1 VVLTT
6 PSTLFLDFI
15 GTLSHIAPT
24 IWSADDL
31 LDMAHPNHQQTFGIA
46 TSSHQQ
52 AEQLPPGMSNL
63 RKRKRPNSAKPKR
76 AGPVTR
82 ERDWTDAETS
92 ALLKF
97 VNKPEFRPQRRTRST
112 KTHWELIVKAI
123 QRELGA
129 NPAIT
134 VKRCQ
139 ERMKTLT
146 GERYYKLVTSTW
158 EGMEWEKDAPT
169 EDDLRKLIE
178 SCGLTVD
185 WYEAI
190 KQYKAFQGPG
200 KGQGR
205 SRMQMHCDID
215 RNSIPD
221 GPDRPSSSLIPT
233 LSDPFEPVQPTSPQ
247 SSEELITNPIVSIP
261 SSHHFLEAFVDFS
274 TCLECM

>member
-1 VVLTT
+1 MSYIA
-6 PSTLFLDFI
+6 PM
-15 GTLSHIAPT
+15 TLS
-24 IWSADDL
+24 DEDL
-31 LDMAHPNHQQTFGIA
+31 LDMEHPNHPHTFGIA
-46 TSSHQQ
+46 ASSQQQ
-52 AEQLPPGMSNL
+52 AKQLPSGMPM
-63 RKRKRPNSAKPKR
+63 RKRKRTNCAKLKR

-82 ERDWTDAETS
+82 ERDWTDGETS

-112 KTHWELIVKAI
+112 TTHWELIVEAI
-123 QRELGA
+123 QSELGA

-134 VKRCQ
+134 VKRCK

-146 GERYYKLVTSTW
+146 GDRYYKLVTSTW
-158 EGMEWEKDAPT
+158 ERMEREKDNPT
-169 EDDLRKLIE
+169 EDDLRKVVE

-205 SRMQMHCDID
+205 SRMQMHSNID

-221 GPDRPSSSLIPT
+221 GPNRPSSSRVPIVT
-233 LSDPFEPVQPTSPQ
+233 DPLEPVQPTSPQ
-247 SSEELITNPIVSIP
+247 NAEKLITNPIVSIA
-261 SSHHFLEAFVDFS
+261 SSHHFLEAQL
-274 TCLECM
+274 C

>member
-1 VVLTT
+1 M
-6 PSTLFLDFI
+6 PSALFLDFI
-15 GTLSHIAPT
+15 GNLSHIAPT

-46 TSSHQQ
+46 ASSHQQ
-52 AEQLPPGMSNL
+52 AEQLPSCMSNL
-63 RKRKRPNSAKPKR
+63 RKRKRTNSAKPKR

-112 KTHWELIVKAI
+112 KTHWELIVEAI
-123 QRELGA
+123 QREFGA

-134 VKRCQ
+134 VKWCK

-146 GERYYKLVTSTW
+146 GERYYKLVTSNW
-158 EGMEWEKDAPT
+158 ERMEREKDAPT
-169 EDDLRKLIE
+169 EDDLHELIE

-190 KQYKAFQGPG
+190 KQYKAIQGPC

-205 SRMQMHCDID
+205 SRLQMHCDID

-221 GPDRPSSSLIPT
+221 GPDRPSSSREPT
-233 LSDPFEPVQPTSPQ
+233 VGDPLEPFQPTSPQ
-247 SSEELITNPIVSIP
+247 NAEELITNPIVSIA
-261 SSHHFLEAFVDFS
+261 SSHHFFEAQ
-274 TCLECM
+274 LG